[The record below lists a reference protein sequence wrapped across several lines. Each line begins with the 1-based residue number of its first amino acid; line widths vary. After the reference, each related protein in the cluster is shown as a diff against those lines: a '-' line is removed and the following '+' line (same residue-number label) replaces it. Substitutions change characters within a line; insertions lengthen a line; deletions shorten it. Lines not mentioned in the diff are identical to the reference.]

1 MQDFF
6 HGFSWCITEGI
17 ERENVDP
24 LHNLCLEVHRAV
36 QDTQIYRMIVFKYV
50 QQNAS
55 DVMSRCAKMFQVFYS
70 NFSIVEVTSSRSAMM
85 RRVSDVAKTLISRCC
100 VDAVLEMF
108 TSSASLS

>member
-1 MQDFF
+1 
-6 HGFSWCITEGI
+6 
-17 ERENVDP
+17 
-24 LHNLCLEVHRAV
+24 
-36 QDTQIYRMIVFKYV
+36 MIVFKYV

-55 DVMSRCAKMFQVFYS
+55 DVMSRCAEMCQVFYS
-70 NFSIVEVTSSRSAMM
+70 NFSIVEVTSSRSAM